1 MGLHGLIF
9 GISQLSQLSFFLIFL
24 MRSIVVR
31 FPTSNSTDHLSYRC
45 TAMPDNLD
53 RQAGRRSHELTRR
66 LMEIINSKL
75 LWDEYGIDDDI
86 TVRLSLPIF
95 N

>member
-1 MGLHGLIF
+1 
-9 GISQLSQLSFFLIFL
+9 
-24 MRSIVVR
+24 
-31 FPTSNSTDHLSYRC
+31 
-45 TAMPDNLD
+45 MPNNLD

-66 LMEIINSKL
+66 LKEIINSKL

-86 TVRLSLPIF
+86 TVCFSSIIL